1 MAKEL
6 RKKVKKIIK
15 YNMDKKTSPNKN
27 LQEGYNEAAVTTTPA
42 KKGSPYKMGGM
53 AFKGDQDP
61 MSGKT
66 ASKASPNKE
75 LITATIATATII
87 SAAVTGIVAIGNWIS
102 GANRRKREAKAANV
116 SARNQGRRDDRKNK
130 QMAEDKVLAGVSKM
144 GDRSAQRSAQA
155 KSTASPKW
163 M

>member
-1 MAKEL
+1 MY
-6 RKKVKKIIK
+6 KK
-15 YNMDKKTSPNKN
+15 DSPNKN
-27 LQEGYNEAAVTTTPA
+27 LQEGYNEAAVTNTPA

-75 LITATIATATII
+75 LISLGTALVITGVL
-87 SAAVTGIVAIGNWIS
+87 SAGTAIGNWIS
-102 GANRRKREAKAANV
+102 GANRRKKEAKAANV

-144 GDRSAQRSAQA
+144 GDRSAQRAAQSR
-155 KSTASPKW
+155 STASPKW
-163 M
+163 G